1 MADDRPA
8 SFETSLQRLEAIVRT
23 LETDDVDLERAVNL
37 YAEGKQLVAKCEEQL
52 KDAQRKI
59 EAYLRNDVRLAV
71 LIDPMRRRVYVGREG
86 DAEPADAGAID
97 VLDCAPVMP
106 GFVLDVAAV
115 MRES

>member
-59 EAYLRNDVRLAV
+59 EA
-71 LIDPMRRRVYVGREG
+71 
-86 DAEPADAGAID
+86 AGAPARPSQD
-97 VLDCAPVMP
+97 AP
-106 GFVLDVAAV
+106 DDAQ
-115 MRES
+115 